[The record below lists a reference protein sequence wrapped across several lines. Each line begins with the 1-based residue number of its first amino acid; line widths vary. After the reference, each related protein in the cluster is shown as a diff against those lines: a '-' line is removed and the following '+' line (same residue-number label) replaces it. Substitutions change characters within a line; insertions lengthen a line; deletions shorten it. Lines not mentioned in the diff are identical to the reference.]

1 MAKIFINPGH
11 APNGRPDPGAVNPIT
26 GLREADVVATV
37 GSLVDTYLCLAGCE
51 TKILQSNSLD
61 EVINAAN
68 AWRADLFVSIHC
80 NSVDSP
86 APSGAE
92 TWYWFNS
99 VKSKGLAGCIQQQ
112 IVSSLPVADRGLK
125 EAMPGRSLYVLKY
138 TDMPSALVEL
148 AFISNAEDEQLL
160 ADRQDEFARAVAR
173 GVTDCLNK

>member
-11 APNGRPDPGAVNPIT
+11 APNGQPDPGAVNPIT
-26 GLREADVVATV
+26 GLRESDVVAVV
-37 GSLVDTYLCLAGCE
+37 GSLLDKYLCMAGCE

-61 EVINAAN
+61 EVVNTAN
-68 AWRADLFVSIHC
+68 TWRAELFVSIHC

-86 APSGAE
+86 VPSGTE
-92 TWYWFNS
+92 TWYWYNS

-112 IVSSLPVADRGLK
+112 IVGSLPVVDRGLK

-148 AFISNAEDEQLL
+148 AFISNAGEGQLL
-160 ADRQDEFARAVAR
+160 AARQDEFARAVAR
-173 GVTDCLNK
+173 GVTDYLSK